1 MWEVKYASDE
11 HDYESVNE
19 MKKKKKLQR
28 TLPPKT
34 HTHTYNNA
42 EEKEGWHETSDW
54 GVEGWHNMQVKKKK
68 RLQNFTQQV
77 TTLGICT
84 NKTVVAVKTW
94 PLCRQSLTVWLDER
108 KWYL

>member
-19 MKKKKKLQR
+19 MKKKKSA
-28 TLPPKT
+28 THPPPKNT

-54 GVEGWHNMQVKKKK
+54 GVVGWHNMQLKKKK
-68 RLQNFTQQV
+68 KGYKTLHSRLLHSVYVPTKQ
-77 TTLGICT
+77 
-84 NKTVVAVKTW
+84 
-94 PLCRQSLTVWLDER
+94 
-108 KWYL
+108 